1 MALFGMT
8 TAVVLQPSF
17 VPWRGYFDLI
27 RRADVFVFYDDVQY
41 DRHGWRNRNRIKT
54 AAGPKWL
61 TIPLHSTDGKLHETR
76 ICDMRTVEESNWR
89 TRHFETLRHNYAR
102 APYFARYREMLEDWY
117 GEPAPLL
124 ADFTIH
130 TAIELARELGIEN

>member
-41 DRHGWRNRNRIKT
+41 DKHGWRNRNRIKT
-54 AAGPKWL
+54 PAGLRWL
-61 TIPLHSTDGKLHETR
+61 TIPVHARGNTVLATPIDRIRINSTTKWSQTHAKQ
-76 ICDMRTVEESNWR
+76 I
-89 TRHFETLRHNYAR
+89 HHAYHR
-102 APYFARYREMLEDWY
+102 APYYAEY
-117 GEPAPLL
+117 GETVRDMLGAAPELL
-124 ADFTIH
+124 ADFTID
-130 TAIELARELGIEN
+130 TTIALTRLLG